1 MNFVRSVGAVCRAF
15 STTAARSQ
23 EAARAPIKV
32 FGREGKYAHPLFNA
46 ASKENVLDKMEGDL
60 NSVADS
66 IRKEPALDS
75 FLKNPSVQKKEKME
89 VMQLVV
95 DKTSVSP
102 LVKNLFVVMA
112 ENGALGIT
120 DGIIAAFTKIMCA
133 QRKEVVV
140 VVTTAKELSSSQ
152 ESKVNSALKKFLK
165 EGEVLKMTKRV
176 DPALLGG
183 MTVII
188 GDKFVDMS
196 SAKKLRTYT
205 DLIKQPI

>member
-1 MNFVRSVGAVCRAF
+1 
-15 STTAARSQ
+15 
-23 EAARAPIKV
+23 
-32 FGREGKYAHPLFNA
+32 
-46 ASKENVLDKMEGDL
+46 MEGDL

-66 IRKEPALDS
+66 IRKVVYEPKLDS
-75 FLKNPSVQKKEKME
+75 FLKNPSVQKTEKME

-102 LVKNLFVVMA
+102 LAKNLFVVMA